1 MCHSPRGGVDQ
12 KDDIGGGGMSKR
24 VISLLKEIVLT
35 IAIELLDI
43 APLLNVA
50 FRVHSA
56 VCVKKCIF

>member
-1 MCHSPRGGVDQ
+1 
-12 KDDIGGGGMSKR
+12 MSKR

-56 VCVKKCIF
+56 VCVKNVHFLANTRPKICMKC